1 MAESELPTSRVPSV
15 LQDPSAQAVASV
27 YADALLGAADGNDIL
42 EEGHSFLDDVLT
54 ANPAFQDL
62 LFSNIVSHDD
72 KLGLIERVVAPRST
86 PVFANFLRVL
96 VRNNRM
102 ELLPLV
108 MRMATIQNDR
118 RNGRQP
124 VVVRTPRPLTDEQYQ
139 QIQNQLRSQLSFEP
153 ILHVEIQPELL
164 GGLIIQIGDTVYD
177 SSLRSRMK
185 QLRGRLRQRS
195 HHEIQ
200 RARDRFSS

>member
-1 MAESELPTSRVPSV
+1 MTESESIPTKIPSV
-15 LQDPSAQAVASV
+15 MQDPSAQAVAKV
-27 YADALLGAADGNDIL
+27 YADALLSASDGGEIL
-42 EEGHSFLDDVLT
+42 EDGHSFIDDVLE
-54 ANPAFQDL
+54 ANPAFRDL
-62 LFSNIVSHDD
+62 LFSNVVSQDD

-86 PVFANFLRVL
+86 PLFTNFLRVL
-96 VRNNRM
+96 IRNNRM

-108 MRMATIQNDR
+108 MQMATIQNDR
-118 RNGRQP
+118 RQGRQP
-124 VVVRTPRPLTDEQYQ
+124 VIVRTARSLTDEQFQ
-139 QIQNQLRSQLSFEP
+139 QIQNQLRSSLPFEP
-153 ILHVEIQPELL
+153 ILQIEVQPELL

-200 RARDRFSS
+200 RARDRFGS